1 MYVLYIWKEAHC
13 FSELPIGRPAA
24 ALKATDDTKSNIRM
38 KKQNFLLQIFLFV
51 QTVLSS
57 YSEKHDSHN
66 FSLFY
71 AADMDHHS
79 DRCQNHGL
87 RQVSGI
93 I

>member
-1 MYVLYIWKEAHC
+1 MYALYIWKEAYC

-24 ALKATDDTKSNIRM
+24 ALRATDDGKSKTRM
-38 KKQNFLLQIFLFV
+38 KKQNFLLRIFLFV
-51 QTVLSS
+51 RTVLCSCLD
-57 YSEKHDSHN
+57 KHNSHN
-66 FSLFY
+66 SSLFY
-71 AADMDHHS
+71 AANMHHHS